1 MPDPSEASVPL
12 AADMVS
18 SDGVLQQRYFP
29 YYPDLSDITQRNL
42 TFLKA
47 Y

>member
-18 SDGVLQQRYFP
+18 SDGVLQQISTPIYQI
-29 YYPDLSDITQRNL
+29 L
-42 TFLKA
+42 LKEILPF
-47 Y
+47 